1 MPEEASTRNRG
12 GPPPGADGPP
22 LGLLLSSVG
31 FGAAFRFRSVIAPA
45 GLQPQEFAVL
55 RQVAMA
61 EGISQQAC
69 GAALKVAP
77 SRMVALVDDLEG
89 KGFVERRTNPED
101 RRTRALH
108 VTAKGRKA
116 FSAALEAVMR
126 NEAEV
131 YAVLSDAE
139 KAELRR
145 LLQIV
150 AAQLGLEPGEHPGM
164 HAD

>member
-1 MPEEASTRNRG
+1 MPREASTPKRP
-12 GPPPGADGPP
+12 GPPPGVDGPP

-45 GLQPQEFAVL
+45 GLLPQEFAVL
-55 RQVAMA
+55 RQVATA

-77 SRMVALVDDLEG
+77 SRMVALVDDLEA
-89 KGFVERRTNPED
+89 KGFVERRPNPDD

-116 FSAALEAVMR
+116 FTAALESVMR
-126 NEAEV
+126 NETEV
-131 YAVLSDAE
+131 YSVLSNSE

-150 AAQLGLEPGEHPGM
+150 AAQLGLQPGDHPGM
-164 HAD
+164 NAD